1 MTTTSSQATVTV
13 PNVGPVMYDQIMSG
27 IDPELCSD
35 QIPHL
40 AEKYKDESKEDGM
53 KRIERYNIAF
63 EKFDAAAADYLKS
76 LHAEKNVQR
85 KQAMASAEVEARAK
99 EMDELQKIE
108 SQFS

>member
-13 PNVGPVMYDQIMSG
+13 PNVGPVAYDQIMSG

-40 AEKYKDESKEDGM
+40 AEKYKDESKEDRV
-53 KRIERYNIAF
+53 KRVERYNESFA
-63 EKFDAAAADYLKS
+63 KFDAMAADYLKS
-76 LHAEKNVQR
+76 LHAQKNVQR
-85 KQAMASAEVEARAK
+85 KQAMASAETEARA
-99 EMDELQKIE
+99 EELAQMQQIE